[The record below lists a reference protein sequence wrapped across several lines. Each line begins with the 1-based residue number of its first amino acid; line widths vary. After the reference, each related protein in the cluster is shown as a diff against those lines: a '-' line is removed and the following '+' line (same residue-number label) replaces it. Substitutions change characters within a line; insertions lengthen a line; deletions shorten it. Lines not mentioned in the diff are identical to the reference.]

1 MRRGTQ
7 HDYPIENI
15 FNWGYIEIPLD
26 WTPAQA
32 DEMVSILGRIE
43 EQIWILYGDDLVDL
57 ACHEAPVDWEAE
69 LTVSDLAEDDIP
81 F

>member
-32 DEMVSILGRIE
+32 DEMVTIIGRIE
-43 EQIWILYGDDLVDL
+43 ERIWTLYGDDLVNLAQQQHYVGRDADDFDHPDDTEDL
-57 ACHEAPVDWEAE
+57 
-69 LTVSDLAEDDIP
+69 P